1 MTDVPVI
8 ETSITCLKSA
18 IETREKGVKICLNL
32 TIMTPER
39 RQRQRSGVFIVNFE
53 HVNVC

>member
-8 ETSITCLKSA
+8 ETSITGSKSA
-18 IETREKGVKICLNL
+18 IETREKGVKICSNL